1 MVRHQSSYLSLA
13 KLKNFRIPACL
24 LFITLLAF
32 SCSEKSTTEDQ
43 AYSEDHSEV
52 VPYDGSWEALQQMPI
67 PAWFDDGKI
76 GLFIHW
82 GPHSAIGYR
91 KEGRGYAEHVPKLL
105 YSDSLHYFPYM
116 EERWGAKPP
125 EFGYKDIISEF
136 KAEKWNPDEWATLF
150 AEVGV
155 KYVVLTA
162 EHHDG
167 FSNWDSDINPW
178 NSMDMGPKRDL
189 VGELGVAVR
198 KQGLKY
204 APSYHRERHP
214 GFFAKEQFTVYGEPQ
229 TAIAE
234 EIRRVPE
241 SASLYGPFEYSKEFV
256 DDYVARWKEIQ
267 TKYKPDFLWIDD
279 VPIFTR
285 DGNNPNTG
293 FRPEIQYFYD
303 QYRLMITDFM
313 NNGLNTGQEVYL
325 NNKGGNRNWPAG
337 VGSLEKDNLRLS
349 VIGPKW
355 QSCTTFGTSFGYLQN
370 DTYKSTSAV
379 IHEMVEVV
387 SRNGNFLIN
396 IGPRADGTIPE
407 EQVERLR
414 EMGNWLK
421 INGESIYGTRY
432 WKESHQ
438 EKGDISFTTKGKD
451 LYAIAMNKPK
461 GKLLIEGTKGWGDA
475 DVLAVSL
482 LGSEDEVQWKMTA
495 NGLEI
500 TSPANLGKSTYAWAF
515 KISTTQNQHVP
526 NAIETD
532 ADKALNGTQNVDL
545 DGK

>member
-1 MVRHQSSYLSLA
+1 M
-13 KLKNFRIPACL
+13 KNYRIPAGL
-24 LFITLLAF
+24 LLMAWLAF
-32 SCSEKSTTEDQ
+32 SCTGKTSSDEQ
-43 AYSEDHSEV
+43 AQENLA

-82 GPHSAIGYR
+82 GPYSVIGYR
-91 KEGRGYAEHVPKLL
+91 KEGRGYAEHVPKML
-105 YSDSLHYFPYM
+105 YADSVHYFPYM
-116 EERWGAKPP
+116 EERWGAHPP
-125 EFGYKDIISEF
+125 EFGYKDIIPEF
-136 KAEKWNPDEWATLF
+136 KAEKWNPEEWAALF

-178 NSMDMGPKRDL
+178 NAVDMGPKRDL
-189 VGELGVAVR
+189 VGELGAAVR

-204 APSYHRERHP
+204 APSYHRERHT
-214 GFFAKEQFTVYGEPQ
+214 GFFAKEQFTVHGEPQ

-241 SASLYGPFEYSKEFV
+241 AASLYGPFEYSKEFV

-267 TKYKPDFLWIDD
+267 AKYEPDFLWIDD

-285 DGNNPNTG
+285 DGNNPETG

-313 NNGLNTGQEVYL
+313 NNGARNGQEVYL

-370 DTYKSTSAV
+370 DTYKSTSDV
-379 IHEMVEVV
+379 IHEMIEVV

-421 INGESIYGTRY
+421 INGEAIYGTRY
-432 WKESHQ
+432 WKQDHQ
-438 EKGDISFTTKGKD
+438 EKGNISFTTKGKD
-451 LYAIAMNKPK
+451 LFSIAMNKPG

-482 LGSEDEVQWKMTA
+482 LGSEDEVHWKMTA
-495 NGLEI
+495 GGLEI
-500 TSPANLGKSTYAWAF
+500 DTPANLGKSSYAWAF
-515 KISTTQNQHVP
+515 KISTNQNQHVP

-532 ADKALNGTQNVDL
+532 ADKALQGTQKVDL
-545 DGK
+545 DGKK

>member
-1 MVRHQSSYLSLA
+1 M
-13 KLKNFRIPACL
+13 KNLRITAPL
-24 LFITLLAF
+24 LFISCLAF

-43 AYSEDHSEV
+43 TSIEGNAEV
-52 VPYDGSWEALQQMPI
+52 VLYNGSWEALQQMPI

-82 GPHSAIGYR
+82 GPYSAIGYR

-125 EFGYKDIISEF
+125 EFGYKDIIPEF

-204 APSYHRERHP
+204 APSYHRERHT
-214 GFFAKEQFTVYGEPQ
+214 GFFTKEQFTVYGEPQ
-229 TAIAE
+229 AAIAE

-241 SASLYGPFEYSKEFV
+241 AASLYGPFEYSKEFV

-285 DGNNPNTG
+285 DGNNPETG

-313 NNGLNTGQEVYL
+313 NNGLQTGQEVYL

-337 VGSLEKDNLRLS
+337 VGSLEKDNLKLS

-370 DTYKSTSAV
+370 DTYKSTSDV

-421 INGESIYGTRY
+421 INGEAIYGTRY
-432 WKESHQ
+432 WKEDHQ
-438 EKGDISFTTKGKD
+438 LQGNISFTTKGND
-451 LYAIAMNKPK
+451 LYAIAMNQPE
-461 GKLLIEGTKGWGDA
+461 GNLLIEGTKGWGSA
-475 DVLAVSL
+475 DVLDVSL

-500 TSPANLGKSTYAWAF
+500 ITPKNLGKSTYAWAF
-515 KISTTQNQHVP
+515 KIKTKQNQHVP

-532 ADKALNGTQNVDL
+532 ADKALKGTQKVDL